1 MAQVVVEVNGRPYTM
16 QCADGEEPHLR
27 DLASVLDAEVAKIK
41 QGVGAVGDIRLLL
54 MAGLMVADQLAECA
68 ANRRRAAGSQIAG
81 LREDRS
87 SAETSEKEVDDKVAE
102 RINNAAMR
110 METLASEM
118 VARARRRG
126 ADLCAPSHRTTTLV
140 PMATRP

>member
-27 DLASVLDAEVAKIK
+27 DLANVLDAEVAKIR

-54 MAGLMVADQLAECA
+54 MAGLMVTDQLADS
-68 ANRRRAAGSQIAG
+68 RRTIEELQGQIAG
-81 LREDRS
+81 LRESRS
-87 SAETSEKEVDDKVAE
+87 SDDNRGRTIEDQVAE

-110 METLASEM
+110 LETLASEM
-118 VARARRRG
+118 VVRG
-126 ADLCAPSHRTTTLV
+126 
-140 PMATRP
+140 